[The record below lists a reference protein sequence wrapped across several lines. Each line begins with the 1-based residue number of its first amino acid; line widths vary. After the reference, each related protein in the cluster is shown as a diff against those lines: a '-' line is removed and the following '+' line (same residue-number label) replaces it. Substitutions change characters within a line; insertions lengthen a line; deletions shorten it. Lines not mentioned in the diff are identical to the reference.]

1 MTRPGLEDR
10 VRELFKFFDQ
20 EIKPLYN
27 KVIVCT
33 GKKPSP
39 FLIEVEAC
47 FFHLLTAFMSEDKK
61 AIDKNI
67 NRAQGHL
74 ERLGLDAVKLL
85 WDFYKKNMERLLENG
100 EMEASVFLQFIKLTQ
115 EAREKETEKLGA
127 AIDDKKEIFASYK
140 KAIEYAEENF
150 FKSL

>member
-1 MTRPGLEDR
+1 
-10 VRELFKFFDQ
+10 
-20 EIKPLYN
+20 
-27 KVIVCT
+27 
-33 GKKPSP
+33 
-39 FLIEVEAC
+39 
-47 FFHLLTAFMSEDKK
+47 MSEDEKV
-61 AIDKNI
+61 IDKNI

-150 FKSL
+150 FKSI